1 MRSSEMTIPINR
13 ALSRQPASMEN
24 KRPDLPL
31 NLFFNRQIQETSRAL
46 PAMIQGMMAGI
57 ADITGLPEMKKAVTG
72 VIRDRMIPHT
82 RPPLS
87 PARMMQALITGPVI

>member
-1 MRSSEMTIPINR
+1 MRSSEMAIPINR
-13 ALSRQPASMEN
+13 ALSRQPISMEN

-31 NLFFNRQIQETSRAL
+31 NLLFNRQIQETSRAL

-72 VIRDRMIPHT
+72 VIRDRMIPHI
-82 RPPLS
+82 RPPQS
-87 PARMMQALITGPVI
+87 PARMIQALITGPVI